1 MHNLMNRSE
10 LLCFISLNK
19 ELANLYMGRALL
31 KPQKET
37 YLNDSTG
44 KRCCKN
50 NPVKILFSGNFQKY
64 QQTQGLF
71 YSCS

>member
-1 MHNLMNRSE
+1 
-10 LLCFISLNK
+10 
-19 ELANLYMGRALL
+19 MGRALL

-50 NPVKILFSGNFQKY
+50 NPIKILCSGHFQKY
-64 QQTQGLF
+64 QQTQGIFNFLQLLLTF
-71 YSCS
+71 SKP